1 MKKTVFWW
9 QFIGFFAVSL
19 LGALLHFVYDWSG
32 SNFSALFSAV
42 NESTWEHLK
51 LIFFPMF
58 LFAVIQSFFFGKEYR
73 NFWWIKLK
81 GTLLGLLLI
90 PVLFYTLNGV
100 FGTTSGAVNIA
111 IFFVAVAA
119 ALFYETAQ
127 FNKGCM
133 SCAYSAWAFV
143 GFCLIAVLFW
153 IFTFSPPEIP
163 LFEDPISKTYGI

>member
-19 LGALLHFVYDWSG
+19 TGVLLHFVYEWTG

-58 LFAVIQSFFFGKEYR
+58 LFAVIQSFFLGKEYK

-81 GTLLGLLLI
+81 GTLLGLVLI
-90 PVLFYTLNGV
+90 PVLFYTLNGA
-100 FGTTSGAVNIA
+100 FGTVPGAVNISV
-111 IFFVAVAA
+111 FFVAVAA
-119 ALFYETAQ
+119 ALIYDTAL

-133 SCAYSAWAFV
+133 ACPYSAWAFL

-153 IFTFSPPEIP
+153 VFTFSPPEIP